1 MKKIIGVV
9 PSSSLG
15 DMTKS
20 CMSDHYKVGNNYTK
34 RITEAGCVPVGMTP
48 VDDWLSEEA
57 LELCDGFVVQGGAEF
72 YPYHFQVIHHAI
84 THGKRYLGICLGS
97 QLIYVYF
104 VLRKMVEERG
114 YEGDLVKAI
123 CDLRVEQ
130 GPEYSVLRKV
140 PDHRSGA
147 MTRGGEDAAKHDVNV
162 VPGTLLHRVTGKNT
176 LRAASFHY
184 LNTPPTQTLVPI
196 NAWSAKGDGV
206 VEGVEYGENILG
218 VQYHPEVDDLLPELF
233 DFLTGKEYEQ
243 RS

>member
-34 RITEAGCVPVGMTP
+34 RVTEAGCVPVGMTP

-104 VLRKMVEERG
+104 VLRKVVEERG

-123 CDLRVEQ
+123 CDLREQ
-130 GPEYSVLRKV
+130 KGASFSVLEKV
-140 PDHRSGA
+140 PDHRYTAGL
-147 MTRGGEDAAKHDVNV
+147 RGHEDEGKHDVNV
-162 VPGTLLHRVTGKNT
+162 VPGTILHRLVGRDTI
-176 LRAASFHY
+176 RAASHHY
-184 LNTPPTQTLVPI
+184 LDIPPTQDLVTI

-206 VEGVEYGENILG
+206 VEGCEYGDNLLG
-218 VQYHPEVDDLLPELF
+218 VQFHPEVDDLLPEIF
-233 DFLTGKEYEQ
+233 AFLTEED
-243 RS
+243 SHE

>member
-34 RITEAGCVPVGMTP
+34 RVTEAGCVPVGMTP

-114 YEGDLVKAI
+114 YEGDLVEAI
-123 CDLRVEQ
+123 CALLQEK
-130 GPEYSVLRKV
+130 GPAFSVLESV
-140 PDHRSGA
+140 EGHNINVFMP
-147 MTRGGEDAAKHDVNV
+147 RGGEDVVKHDVTT
-162 VPGTLLHRVTGKNT
+162 VPGTILHRVTGKDT
-176 LRAASFHY
+176 LRAASFHKKIV
-184 LNTPPTQTLVPI
+184 PPGQDLVTV
-196 NAWSAKGDGV
+196 NAWAAGESNV
-206 VEGVEYGENILG
+206 VEGVEYGDNLLG
-218 VQYHPEVDDLLPELF
+218 VQFHPEVDGLLPEIF
-233 DFLTGKEYEQ
+233 TFLME
-243 RS
+243 